1 MKKRLIILWTILCLV
16 ILYHTSVFAS
26 AYGGTP
32 SSGTQTPVQNPHS
45 QGSSQ
50 IEGGYGTYG
59 SNSSTVIQSPY
70 VGPYGSDIGNNPSH
84 NNRK

>member
-1 MKKRLIILWTILCLV
+1 MKKRLITIGLIVSL
-16 ILYHTSVFAS
+16 IMIYHTSAFAS

-50 IEGGYGTYG
+50 IQGGYGTYG
-59 SNSSTVIQSPY
+59 SNSSTITQSPY
-70 VGPYGSDIGNNPSH
+70 VGPYGSDIGNNPS